1 MCSTHTSQVVIHNPT
16 SLFIIES
23 PRKACTEI
31 TKNFD
36 IERGKLIRFKHSRFK
51 NENKNIHSFKV
62 RALDLRRAKE
72 KVNFEIADGDKIA
85 NGFFQSASQIWRVE
99 NKFKYRNY
107 KDLSGRNSFLNFWQ
121 IWVSAADLVSPA
133 APLNLASAAARCSAA
148 ATSQP
153 STIHSSHRFTFSQQF
168 DWFSILSLIDSP
180 QYFTRLYHLVP
191 QLPSFKLHISNAAS
205 ILLQ

>member
-1 MCSTHTSQVVIHNPT
+1 M
-16 SLFIIES
+16 
-23 PRKACTEI
+23 
-31 TKNFD
+31 
-36 IERGKLIRFKHSRFK
+36 
-51 NENKNIHSFKV
+51 

-107 KDLSGRNSFLNFWQ
+107 KDLSGRNSFSNFWQ

-168 DWFSILSLIDSP
+168 DWFSILSLTLHNISP
-180 QYFTRLYHLVP
+180 DCTILFHNCRVSSFTFLMLHPFCYNKGIHWWGFFKEMVTLSFIKISWCFVHQYLFVFVHHHLNLLSNNNFLYGRFL
-191 QLPSFKLHISNAAS
+191 
-205 ILLQ
+205 

>member
-1 MCSTHTSQVVIHNPT
+1 M
-16 SLFIIES
+16 
-23 PRKACTEI
+23 
-31 TKNFD
+31 
-36 IERGKLIRFKHSRFK
+36 
-51 NENKNIHSFKV
+51 

-148 ATSQP
+148 ATSPINQ
-153 STIHSSHRFTFSQQF
+153 SQFTPIYIYPKF